1 MTWSILR
8 RYEPSEPSG
17 AAYAGVKHLSLWL
30 ALGLLL
36 VSLSWVVPGRFLPWP
51 AFRQEVIAGVGF
63 VLLAGAALEQSK
75 HLVWPRLAFAAF
87 AVATVPLIQCAL
99 DQIQFRGDAI
109 VCALYL
115 AGFALSLAVGASLAH
130 GALRGQLLEGL
141 MLCLIVVGVVSTG
154 MAFNQWLGPSVLDG
168 IVEGIA
174 PRSRPYANMGQPNHL
189 ATQLILGIVAVV
201 YCYEQRRIGNA
212 PAALAVV
219 WMGWGVVLTQSR
231 MAWLALATLFIWW
244 LLMRR
249 RAALRTT
256 PIAMA
261 IGASAFVIGVWL
273 LPALLS
279 FWSGPADFEGGQVR
293 LATGTRL
300 GHWQTLWAALMRS
313 PWFGYGWNQV
323 ANAQFEVAVDFP
335 FIGEWTTQSHNLVLD
350 LLIYNGLPLGLLICA
365 ALVAWFV
372 SQIAACRNAQS
383 WCLLMMLF
391 ALFVHALLEY
401 PLHFSYYLLLTG
413 LLMGFAGESSPALP
427 PARRAPRITL
437 AIPTLALALL
447 AGAIGLE
454 YLKAEE
460 ALRDLELTA
469 RRIGPAASELPRADW
484 FFVDGWAAY
493 HRAVTVGVEAGMP
506 ANEIENLRRVARRYP
521 YPNVLERYALASAL
535 NGQFDVA
542 KHVLL
547 HSCKVHT
554 LPICEGLQ
562 RRWKTSQS
570 EHPALR
576 GLAFPA
582 LTK

>member
-1 MTWSILR
+1 MALSILR
-8 RYEPSEPSG
+8 RHEPIEPSG
-17 AAYAGVKHLSLWL
+17 AADAGIKNLSLWL

-36 VSLSWVVPGRFLPWP
+36 ISLSWVLPGRFLPWP

-63 VLLAGAALEQSK
+63 VLLAGATIEQGK
-75 HLVWPRLAFAAF
+75 HLVWPRLAFVAF
-87 AVATVPLIQCAL
+87 AVATVPLMQWAL
-99 DQIQFRGDAI
+99 GQILFRGDAI

-115 AGFALSLAVGASLAH
+115 AAFALSLVVGASLSS
-130 GALRGQLLEGL
+130 GALRGQLLDGL

-154 MAFNQWLGPSVLDG
+154 MAFNQWLGPSVFEG

-189 ATQLILGIVAVV
+189 ATQLVLGLLAVL
-201 YCYEQRRIGNA
+201 YCYEQRRIGSA
-212 PAALAVV
+212 SAVLAMV

-231 MAWLALATLFIWW
+231 MAWVVLATLLLWW

-249 RAALRTT
+249 RTALRTA
-256 PIAMA
+256 PIAMF
-261 IGASAFVIGVWL
+261 IGAIAFVIGVWL
-273 LPALLS
+273 LPVLLS
-279 FWSGPADFEGGQVR
+279 LWSGPGDYDGAQVR
-293 LATGTRL
+293 LAVGTRP

-323 ANAQFEVAVDFP
+323 ANAQFEVAVEFP

-365 ALVAWFV
+365 ALAAWFA
-372 SQIAACRNAQS
+372 SQIAACRNAEA

-391 ALFVHALLEY
+391 ALFIHALLEY

-413 LLMGFAGESSPALP
+413 LLMGFVGESNQAMPSV
-427 PARRAPRITL
+427 RRAPRITL
-437 AIPTLALALL
+437 AVPALALALL
-447 AGAIGLE
+447 AGLIGLE

-460 ALRDLELTA
+460 GLRDLELTA
-469 RRIGPAASELPRADW
+469 RRIGPAASELPSADW

-493 HRAVTVGVEAGMP
+493 HRAVTVRVEAGMP
-506 ANEIENLRRVARRYP
+506 ANEIENLRRVAKRYP

-535 NGQFDVA
+535 NGQFDSA
-542 KHVLL
+542 RHALL

-554 LPICEGLQ
+554 LPICEGMQ
-562 RRWKTSQS
+562 RRWKTLQS

-576 GLAFPA
+576 MLAFPA
-582 LTK
+582 LTE

>member
-1 MTWSILR
+1 MTWSILH

-17 AAYAGVKHLSLWL
+17 AAYAGIKNLSLWL

-36 VSLSWVVPGRFLPWP
+36 ISLSWVVPGRFLPWP

-63 VLLAGAALEQSK
+63 VLLAGAALEQNK

-87 AVATVPLIQCAL
+87 AVATVPLIQWAL
-99 DQIQFRGDAI
+99 GQIQFRGDAI

-115 AGFALSLAVGASLAH
+115 AGFALSLCVGASLAH

-154 MAFNQWLGPSVLDG
+154 MAFNQWLGPSVFEG
-168 IVEGIA
+168 VVEGIA
-174 PRSRPYANMGQPNHL
+174 PRGRPYANMGQPNHL

-201 YCYEQRRIGNA
+201 YWYEQRRIGNA

-231 MAWLALATLFIWW
+231 MAWVALATLFIWW

-261 IGASAFVIGVWL
+261 LGGAAFVIGVWL

-279 FWSGPADFEGGQVR
+279 VWSGPGDYDGTQVR
-293 LATGTRL
+293 LGAGTRL

-372 SQIAACRNAQS
+372 RQIAACRNAQS

-391 ALFVHALLEY
+391 ALFVHALLEF
-401 PLHFSYYLLLTG
+401 PLHFSYYLLLVG
-413 LLMGFAGESSPALP
+413 LLMGFVGESRPALP
-427 PARRAPRITL
+427 PARLAPRITL

-521 YPNVLERYALASAL
+521 YPDVLERNALASAL

-554 LPICEGLQ
+554 LPICEGMQ
-562 RRWKTSQS
+562 RRWKTLQS

-576 GLAFPA
+576 KLAFPA